1 MSSTRSSTTKGLRRG
16 RARAALLA
24 LCLLFGAPGAW
35 AACTRAPGVA
45 ERIVNMDMGNVLISP
60 GTPVGGLIA
69 SRQFPFQ
76 ANGPAEN
83 IVSCS
88 GGGTVNGVMLQGAP
102 DPNYPDVYSTAVS
115 GVGIRLSRKI
125 SSTETVYYPHTVR
138 TDITQAFHFGVGTQ
152 FQVELIKTAPITGNG
167 PLAHGIY
174 TRYYGDDGPA
184 YSVLTT
190 QLLGTG
196 TTIITPSCTVDAGS
210 RNIPVRFGK
219 VPLTSFSA
227 RGSPAANYDQNFNIT
242 LNCGAGANMRN
253 TVYLRMDAT
262 QDPSNQP
269 GVLQITQG
277 GTNVASG
284 VGIQIL
290 DNNAAAPVTFGDDA
304 LVGQSKDGA
313 YVLPYTARYF
323 QTGSRVTTGRA
334 DGTATF
340 TLNYK

>member
-35 AACTRAPGVA
+35 AACTRLPGITD
-45 ERIVNMDMGNVLISP
+45 RNIDMDMGNVLISP
-60 GTPVGGLIA
+60 TIPLGGLIA
-69 SRQFPFQ
+69 SQLFSIPTK
-76 ANGPAEN
+76 GSAEITTRCDTN
-83 IVSCS
+83 
-88 GGGTVNGVMLQGAP
+88 GGTVNGTMEQGTP
-102 DPNYPDVYSTAVS
+102 DPNFPNVYSTNVP

-125 SSTETVYYPHTVR
+125 SSTQTVYYPHTLR
-138 TDITQAFHFGVGTQ
+138 FSSAYQFYFEVGTQ
-152 FQVELIKTAPITGNG
+152 FQVELIKTARITGNG
-167 PLAHGIY
+167 PLAGGIY
-174 TRYYGDDGPA
+174 TRYYGDDGL
-184 YSVLTT
+184 SVLTT
-190 QLLGTG
+190 RLLGFG
-196 TTIITPSCTVDAGS
+196 TTIITPSCIVDAGS

-262 QDPSNQP
+262 KDPSNEP

-277 GTNVASG
+277 GTNVANG

-290 DNNAAAPVTFGDDA
+290 DNNAATPVTFGDDA

-323 QTGSRVTTGRA
+323 QTGSQVTPGRA